1 LRGNWKI
8 QRYLFS
14 IKYIYG
20 LINEIWEQNQ
30 GAYNYRAWK
39 TCMGVI
45 LAKNKALNFVFG
57 KFKEPLDDA
66 RKEGYNE
73 TSIISMNLIH

>member
-1 LRGNWKI
+1 
-8 QRYLFS
+8 
-14 IKYIYG
+14 
-20 LINEIWEQNQ
+20 
-30 GAYNYRAWK
+30 
-39 TCMGVI
+39 MGVI